1 MISRVPSRRWEIRS
15 ERSTSSVATPPALGV
30 SVLESEQR
38 ADVDPGVHTGEDD
51 GSPRRHDRNVRFGE
65 ARGKGGVVAEKGVD
79 LAHVE
84 VSRVIQGRG
93 AREANWLRARD
104 KRPGGPLLAFAAAD
118 SSAGSDRP

>member
-65 ARGKGGVVAEKGVD
+65 ARGKGGV
-79 LAHVE
+79 
-84 VSRVIQGRG
+84 
-93 AREANWLRARD
+93 ARD